1 MTFYMTYII
10 SPYLAH
16 LELHDNA
23 FEDGILPGTLESLTR
38 LKFLNLANT
47 HRVGDLAAFD
57 FSRMS
62 AIQQINLGE

>member
-1 MTFYMTYII
+1 MTSKRII
-10 SPYLAH
+10 HHKFIAV

-23 FEDGILPGTLESLTR
+23 FEDGILPGTLKSLTR

-47 HRVGDLAAFD
+47 RRGGNLAAFD